1 MVTPTAPT
9 VLDRLVNEIRATR
22 GPMQVEMLARRVG
35 VQVSALP
42 GMLETLERKGI
53 LSLPTESGEG
63 YACSAA
69 CGHSCTGLE
78 TCPFIADVRTPQ
90 PVVIL
95 DVTAATTG

>member
-1 MVTPTAPT
+1 MVTPMAPT
-9 VLDRLVNEIRATR
+9 VLDRLMDEIRSTH
-22 GPMQVEMLARRVG
+22 GPRQLEALARRVG

-53 LSLPTESGEG
+53 LSLPAESGES

-78 TCPFIADVRTPQ
+78 TCPFIADVRAPQ
-90 PVVIL
+90 PVVL
-95 DVTAATTG
+95 RRPHDNG